1 MEETVMTRSTG
12 TAHARWLGGMA
23 AMALAFAGTSIAIA
37 SSSTDP
43 ESKVRETV
51 IVKVVSDDAH
61 AAGAHADHEI
71 DLTEKC
77 GGTKPQVDTSDES
90 KGPDGKIRHARIV
103 ICNRLGEAQADI
115 LAALEKARAR
125 LAEVD
130 ELSDA
135 AKAKALA
142 SLDEE
147 IARLKSRP
155 GYTKQ

>member
-1 MEETVMTRSTG
+1 MTRSTG

-23 AMALAFAGTSIAIA
+23 VIALAFAGTSIALA

-43 ESKVRETV
+43 EPKVHETV

-61 AAGAHADHEI
+61 AAGTHADHEI

-77 GGTKPQVDTSDES
+77 GGAKPQVDTSDES

-103 ICNRLGEAQADI
+103 ICNRLGEAQEDV

-130 ELSDA
+130 ELSEA

-147 IARLKSRP
+147 IARLKSHP

>member
-1 MEETVMTRSTG
+1 MTRSTA

-23 AMALAFAGTSIAIA
+23 VAALAFAGTSIALA
-37 SSSTDP
+37 SSDTNPDA
-43 ESKVRETV
+43 ERHETV
-51 IVKVVSDDAH
+51 IVKVISDDGH
-61 AAGAHADHEI
+61 AARTLDDHEI

-77 GGTKPQVDTSDES
+77 GGIKPQVDTRDEA
-90 KGPDGKIRHARIV
+90 KAEDGKVRHTRVV

-125 LAEVD
+125 LAEVS

-147 IARLKSRP
+147 IARLKARP
-155 GYTKQ
+155 GYSKQ

>member
-1 MEETVMTRSTG
+1 MTRSTG
-12 TAHARWLGGMA
+12 TTHVRWLGGMA
-23 AMALAFAGTSIAIA
+23 VAALAFAGTSIALA
-37 SSSTDP
+37 SSTTDQDP
-43 ESKVRETV
+43 KAHETV
-51 IVKVVSDDAH
+51 IVKVISDDAH
-61 AAGAHADHEI
+61 TGGAHADREI
-71 DLTEKC
+71 DLVDKC
-77 GGTKPQVDTSDES
+77 GGAKPQVDTSDET

-103 ICNRLGEAQADI
+103 ICNRLGEAQADV

-130 ELSDA
+130 ELSEA

>member
-1 MEETVMTRSTG
+1 MTRSTG

-23 AMALAFAGTSIAIA
+23 VIALAFAGTSIAIA

-43 ESKVRETV
+43 EPKVRETV
-51 IVKVVSDDAH
+51 IVKVVSDDVH
-61 AAGAHADHEI
+61 AAGTHADHEI

-77 GGTKPQVDTSDES
+77 GGAKPQVDTSDES

-103 ICNRLGEAQADI
+103 ICNRLGEAQEDV

-130 ELSDA
+130 ELSEA
-135 AKAKALA
+135 AKTKALA

-147 IARLKSRP
+147 IARLKSHP